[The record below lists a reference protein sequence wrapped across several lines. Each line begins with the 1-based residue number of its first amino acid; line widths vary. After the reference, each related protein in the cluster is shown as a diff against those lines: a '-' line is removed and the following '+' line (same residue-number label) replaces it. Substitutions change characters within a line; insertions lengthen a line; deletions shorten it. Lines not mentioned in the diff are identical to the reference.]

1 MVYSNT
7 SSQMVGENKLEHYW
21 LNWKRRRMKVLFVQF
36 WVAECV
42 NGGLKE
48 GEKG

>member
-1 MVYSNT
+1 
-7 SSQMVGENKLEHYW
+7 MVGENKLELYW
-21 LNWKRRRMKVLFVQF
+21 LNWRRRRRMMKGLFVQF

-42 NGGLKE
+42 NRRMKE